1 MINSLNTLNDAL
13 SAVASTLHRVY
24 AARNDEAEIVGYVVV
39 TVQLEPS
46 IGVQVT
52 PLASIGER
60 HEILRQT
67 PLEVLELYCKVQ
79 NNLKGWNGDFESYP
93 LPPSEEEDMQAYY
106 QYQQFDEA

>member
-1 MINSLNTLNDAL
+1 MINSLNSLNDAL
-13 SAVASTLHRVY
+13 SAAASTLHRVY
-24 AARNDEAEIVGYVVV
+24 AARNDYKEIVGYVVV

-60 HEILRQT
+60 HEMLRQT
-67 PLEVLELYCKVQ
+67 PLQVLELYCKVQ
-79 NNLKGWNGDFESYP
+79 NDLKGWNGDFESYP

-106 QYQQFDEA
+106 HYQQFDEA

>member
-1 MINSLNTLNDAL
+1 MINSISTLNDVLA
-13 SAVASTLHRVY
+13 SAASALHRVY
-24 AARNDEAEIVGYVVV
+24 AARNANDEVLGYVVV

-60 HEILRQT
+60 HEMLRQT

-79 NNLKGWNGDFESYP
+79 RTLQGWDGDFESYP
-93 LPPSEEEDMQAYY
+93 LPPSEEEDLQAYY
-106 QYQQFDEA
+106 YQQFDEAT